1 MCQDSRICGEGLH
14 HCPLAVTKV
23 PVPSVRPYTTCC
35 ICFQSIS
42 GWYICAVPKDLNSK
56 RLWFYSSCV
65 ISSCIVSWWRWWCWS
80 CSAIRCDIVYD
91 VNDLGDVVNH
101 SIPNSDKLP
110 DYVVYLN
117 LFLLA

>member
-14 HCPLAVTKV
+14 HCLLAVTKV

-65 ISSCIVSWWRWWCWS
+65 ISSCIVSWRWCCSSS
-80 CSAIRCDIVYD
+80 CSISCDIIYD
-91 VNDLGDVVNH
+91 GNHLVNVGYLR
-101 SIPNSDKLP
+101 SPYSDKLL
-110 DYVVYLN
+110 DYVVYHC
-117 LFLLA
+117 LFLWT

>member
-14 HCPLAVTKV
+14 HCLLAVTKV

-56 RLWFYSSCV
+56 RLWFYSSCF
-65 ISSCIVSWWRWWCWS
+65 IS
-80 CSAIRCDIVYD
+80 CDIIYD
-91 VNDLGDVVNH
+91 GNHLVNVGYLR
-101 SIPNSDKLP
+101 SPYSDKLL
-110 DYVVYLN
+110 DYVVYHC
-117 LFLLA
+117 LFLWT